1 MKYKLTQS
9 EFDRISEL
17 VHCALNSPNK
27 KDAERYIQQIPYV
40 CLYLCGAAGNILS
53 ELIATTKSASGR
65 VGNKERLIYFAEM
78 SLYKLQ
84 DFIDRDEV
92 DG

>member
-17 VHCALNSPNK
+17 VHCALNVPNK
-27 KDAERYIQQIPYV
+27 KEAERYIQQIPYV
-40 CLYLCGAAGNILS
+40 CLYLCGPAGNILS
-53 ELIATTKSASGR
+53 ELTAATRSASGR
-65 VGNKERLIYFAEM
+65 VSYKERLSYSVEM

-84 DFIDRDEV
+84 DYISHDEV
-92 DG
+92 DT